1 MTSSGEQR
9 FDDDIDLRQV
19 VLRLWAARRW
29 IVTCVAVST
38 AAFAAY
44 AFLATPIYAAA
55 TVFVPASAERSGVGD
70 SLRGSL
76 GGIASLAGINLGA
89 LGGAGADTQ
98 EALAVLRSRQF
109 TEAFIKERGLMP
121 KLFPRLWDASAK
133 SWKRD
138 KRAPTA
144 AQGYKYF
151 NTEVRSIVEDKETGL
166 ITLRIHWHDRS
177 EAAAWAN
184 ELLARLNEEMRR
196 RAIIS
201 AEASIVYLERELQG
215 TDQLAT
221 RDAINRLIEAQV
233 RQRMLASVTQQY
245 AFRVVDKALP
255 ADVTDRVKPRKLLLL
270 LAGPIV
276 GFLIGA
282 MTMLVVGWFRQ
293 TLDARRVA

>member
-1 MTSSGEQR
+1 MTTSAEQR
-9 FDDDIDLRQV
+9 YDDEIDLSQV
-19 VLRLWAARRW
+19 FLRLWAARSW
-29 IVTCVAVST
+29 ILACVVVST

-55 TVFVPASAERSGVGD
+55 TVFVPAGSERSGVGD

-89 LGGAGADTQ
+89 LGSGGADTQ
-98 EALAVLRSRQF
+98 EALAVLKSRQF
-109 TEAFIKERGLMP
+109 TEAFISERGLMP
-121 KLFPRLWDASAK
+121 RLFPRLWDANAK
-133 SWKRD
+133 SWKPG
-138 KRAPTA
+138 KKVPTA
-144 AQGYKYF
+144 AQAYKYF

-166 ITLRIHWHDRS
+166 ITLRIHWHDRN
-177 EAAAWAN
+177 EAAVWAN
-184 ELLARLNEEMRR
+184 ELLVRLNDEMRR
-196 RAIIS
+196 RAMIS
-201 AEASIVYLERELQG
+201 AEASIGYLERELQG

-276 GFLIGA
+276 GFFVGA
-282 MTMLVVGWFRQ
+282 MTMLVVAWFRQ
-293 TLDARRVA
+293 TLETRRAA